1 MSSIKILIAAMFC
14 FFIVSCS
21 NEKNDGKFIV
31 TGNLKNAKDQH
42 IYLEQLFFS
51 DKAPEVLDTA
61 ELKNGIFSL
70 HGKSSEEG
78 LFRLRLEN
86 DKNIYL
92 IINDQPDINVEAN
105 INDNTINSQNVKT
118 PINTALK
125 NMIVGMMTRGEAMD
139 RCGIVLDSL
148 KAIQSDSLYAIE
160 RNKLDLLNQDFE
172 KYLNK
177 YIDSSKD
184 PILTIFGI
192 GNDRNNDPEVIKKRV
207 ADLTKRFPKHK
218 GVGELISQYNKFLA
232 ELNKPKPEN
241 PAKPAVGSIAP
252 DFTMNGVDDKPFS
265 LSQLKGQYVLVDFW
279 ASWCGPCR
287 GENPN
292 VVAAFNKYKN
302 KNFTVLGV
310 SLDDDKG
317 KWLAAIKEDNLSWKH
332 ISDLKGWTNAAV
344 SLYGFDGI
352 PYNVL
357 IDPQGKILATELR
370 GSALDEFLGKEL
382 K

>member
-1 MSSIKILIAAMFC
+1 MF
-14 FFIVSCS
+14 S
-21 NEKNDGKFIV
+21 
-31 TGNLKNAKDQH
+31 
-42 IYLEQLFFS
+42 YW
-51 DKAPEVLDTA
+51 
-61 ELKNGIFSL
+61 
-70 HGKSSEEG
+70 
-78 LFRLRLEN
+78 
-86 DKNIYL
+86 
-92 IINDQPDINVEAN
+92 
-105 INDNTINSQNVKT
+105 
-118 PINTALK
+118 
-125 NMIVGMMTRGEAMD
+125 
-139 RCGIVLDSL
+139 
-148 KAIQSDSLYAIE
+148 
-160 RNKLDLLNQDFE
+160 
-172 KYLNK
+172 
-177 YIDSSKD
+177 
-184 PILTIFGI
+184 
-192 GNDRNNDPEVIKKRV
+192 
-207 ADLTKRFPKHK
+207 
-218 GVGELISQYNKFLA
+218 LA
-232 ELNKPKPEN
+232 NKPKPEN